1 VGDETEGEAMKLSR
15 AALARQVANDNGD
28 EGRRPRRREPEQPP
42 ESAPATWRDRISDWI
57 GEGIVLLLIA
67 QAAWLLLGSP
77 AGGP

>member
-1 VGDETEGEAMKLSR
+1 VGDEKEGDGMKLSR
-15 AALARQVANDNGD
+15 TALARRVANDNCD
-28 EGRRPRRREPEQPP
+28 EGRLLMRRATEQPP